1 MEMPRKRQQFQVD
14 LYHPAHQ
21 CTGIGEK
28 GITKTL
34 ILSNDVMMDVG
45 IGSKDGMPISCVIIF
60 EPL

>member
-1 MEMPRKRQQFQVD
+1 MD
-14 LYHPAHQ
+14 LYQPAHQ

-28 GITKTL
+28 GITKTH